1 VDRGL
6 LHSGRF
12 THIARQSAPREG
24 CARKVLDGCPSLLE
38 AQVTM
43 FAYVTITKRDSL

>member
-1 VDRGL
+1 MDRGL

-12 THIARQSAPREG
+12 MHIARQSAPKED
-24 CARKVLDGCPSLLE
+24 CTRKVPDGCPSLLE

-43 FAYVTITKRDSL
+43 LPYVTITKRDFP

>member
-12 THIARQSAPREG
+12 THIARQSAPNEDR
-24 CARKVLDGCPSLLE
+24 ARKVLDGCPSLLE
-38 AQVTM
+38 ALVTM
-43 FAYVTITKRDSL
+43 FADVTITKRDFL